1 MNVEIPVSDYRK
13 LVETE
18 ARFNMLVQ
26 YLMDEAK
33 LNIDRDGLSIF
44 IANDNVLRLLAPEDH
59 WDRLSELKEE
69 KEDGK
74 S

>member
-44 IANDNVLRLLAPEDH
+44 IANDNVLKLIAPEDH

>member
-59 WDRLSELKEE
+59 WDRLSELKEDAE
-69 KEDGK
+69 
-74 S
+74 